1 MNEEITVLS
10 LREQIIQERVE
21 KIKEAHSGLQGQ
33 AGTMVSALL
42 AGANFRRA
50 AGIHLE
56 ALKMATDANRNK
68 IIRHGE
74 WEKLFKSAKGK
85 SCTNATFDFDHSTA
99 TRYMAFAK
107 KHLEPITDINQ
118 IVTEAKPILQ
128 DAGQIELPEGR
139 PQALH
144 EFDFVGSVAK
154 RVFDYKAFWGA
165 QLKKEPIEQWPE
177 ERKEVVREQLQWFVD
192 RYRELGGEA

>member
-10 LREQIIQERVE
+10 PREQIIQERVE
-21 KIKEAHSGLQGQ
+21 KIRQAHNGLQAQ
-33 AGTMVSALL
+33 AGTMVNALL

-56 ALKMATDANRNK
+56 ALKMATDSEGRK

-74 WEKLFKSAKGK
+74 WESLFSNHGKKSETIL
-85 SCTNATFDFDHSTA
+85 SFTVETA
-99 TRYMAFAK
+99 RNYIAFAK
-107 KHLEPITDINQ
+107 KYPEPITDVNQ
-118 IVTEAKPILQ
+118 IVTETKPILQ
-128 DAGQIELPEGR
+128 DAGEIDRPEGGS
-139 PQALH
+139 QALH
-144 EFDFVGSVAK
+144 EFDFVGAVAK

-165 QLKKEPIEQWPE
+165 QLKKEPIEQWPQ

-192 RYRELGGEA
+192 RYRELGGGA